1 MFVVVRGGDPGRLAA
16 ALKETVSKAD
26 PGLPIADIRTL
37 DDVLGAAVDQPR
49 FLMFLMSAFAAFA
62 LGLAAL
68 GIYGMLS
75 YAVAQRRQ
83 ELSIRIALGAQSA
96 GVVWLV
102 LRQGMILTIG
112 GSLAGVA
119 AAWLAAR
126 ALAAVLFGVRPY
138 DPAALGGAAALAIV
152 VALAA
157 CLVPAVRAARVDP
170 LTALRAD
177 T

>member
-1 MFVVVRGGDPGRLAA
+1 
-16 ALKETVSKAD
+16 
-26 PGLPIADIRTL
+26 
-37 DDVLGAAVDQPR
+37 
-49 FLMFLMSAFAAFA
+49 MSAFALFA

-83 ELSIRIALGAQSA
+83 ELSVRIALGAQAA

-102 LRQGMILTIG
+102 LRQGMLLTLA
-112 GSLAGVA
+112 GSLAGIG

-126 ALAAVLFGVRPY
+126 ALATVLYGVRPY
-138 DPAALGGAAALAIV
+138 DPAALAGAAAMAIV
-152 VALAA
+152 VAFAA

-170 LTALRAD
+170 LVALRAD
-177 T
+177 L

>member
-1 MFVVVRGGDPGRLAA
+1 
-16 ALKETVSKAD
+16 
-26 PGLPIADIRTL
+26 
-37 DDVLGAAVDQPR
+37 
-49 FLMFLMSAFAAFA
+49 
-62 LGLAAL
+62 
-68 GIYGMLS
+68 MLS

-83 ELSIRIALGAQSA
+83 ELSIRIALGAQSG

-102 LRQGMILTIG
+102 LRQGMMLTIA

-126 ALAAVLFGVRPY
+126 VLAAVLFGARRH
-138 DPAALGGAAALAIV
+138 DRTALGGAAALAIV